1 MGQLW
6 LAKGL
11 ISLLRLAQLYIPGET
26 KAVVDFVSSSLTRL
40 PAVSGSFGCFVSGCG
55 GETKI
60 KVWLWL
66 NLDLKKGTV
75 HFSERFTRPEWTLQ
89 SNGISSEC
97 TSRSCDLVQ
106 TALL

>member
-1 MGQLW
+1 MGQRW

-26 KAVVDFVSSSLTRL
+26 KAVVDFVSSSLTRP

-60 KVWLWL
+60 KVWLL
-66 NLDLKKGTV
+66 VKI
-75 HFSERFTRPEWTLQ
+75 RFENRR
-89 SNGISSEC
+89 C
-97 TSRSCDLVQ
+97 AFFR
-106 TALL
+106 ALHKAGVDTTKQWNIFRMH